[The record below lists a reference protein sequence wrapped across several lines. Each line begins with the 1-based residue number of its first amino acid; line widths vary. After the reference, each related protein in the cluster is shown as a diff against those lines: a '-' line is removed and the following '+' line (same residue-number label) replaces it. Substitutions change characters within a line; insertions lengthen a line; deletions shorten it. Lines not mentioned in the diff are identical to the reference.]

1 MGPEIEISWYMRMSL
16 TGQGDEIEIAI
27 SIGWKLKSP
36 WAYYF
41 LRRENRCLRIG
52 WSMS

>member
-1 MGPEIEISWYMRMSL
+1 MGQETEISGYMRMSL
-16 TGQGDEIEIAI
+16 TGQGEAIEIAI

-36 WAYYF
+36 GAYYF
-41 LRRENRCLRIG
+41 LRRENRCLRMG